1 MTVRLCNTKDLHKK
15 WKGMFTYFV
24 RQQMPWLV
32 SEALLDKNFL
42 IVPIYTHFKWSILLE
57 AVSFEL
63 FFLTSAVA
71 KQEHMNQMLMN
82 QMQNLASMVQG
93 GGGPGGF
100 SGQGGYGE

>member
-1 MTVRLCNTKDLHKK
+1 MK
-15 WKGMFTYFV
+15 Y
-24 RQQMPWLV
+24 PYI
-32 SEALLDKNFL
+32 L
-42 IVPIYTHFKWSILLE
+42 IFKWSILWE